1 MKCPCRIEMPMEM
14 EMETEIEEIHDATVL
29 YGIGHVT
36 SCQGGICQNASYA
49 TYDVLCIS
57 Y

>member
-1 MKCPCRIEMPMEM
+1 MPMEM

-49 TYDVLCIS
+49 TFDVLGTS